1 MTDPIT
7 FEIIKHRLWQIND
20 EQGIAIKTISA
31 SPIVVEGNDYNVGLF
46 TANAELVT
54 SGVGSLVHV
63 TTMGDALKS
72 IIDKADHIED
82 GDVFMTNDPFL
93 GALHQNDVVVAS
105 PLFREGQI
113 FMWIGNVVHH
123 PDVGGIDAG
132 SFCINARTLEDDPPR
147 FFMKILDRG
156 ELVVKNEQAF
166 VKNSRLPDAVALDLR
181 AQIGA
186 INVARTRLDN
196 LLEERGE
203 ELVADVM
210 SRSID
215 LAERQVRNFI
225 SQLPDGEWGGEAFM
239 DGVRV
244 GDERICRVA
253 LKLTCEN
260 DFLCFDYAGSS
271 DQVDA
276 AVNSTL
282 SATVAGSAVPLYSFL
297 CQGDIDWNDGL
308 KRCIDV
314 AAPEG
319 SVVNATYPAPVSI
332 STVGFRWL
340 VTVAATQAVAD
351 MFNESDEFRDR
362 ACPSWNS
369 SSNCNNIFAELP
381 DGRRTGGLLSD
392 HRGSGAAGRSF
403 ADGFHHAGT
412 VTSYAGSLGNIE
424 SAEWKFP
431 IRYLYRRRMMDSGGA
446 GRFRGGSTSEVA
458 ITPHGVASFALKLTN
473 TAGTEQTN
481 AHGIDGGYPGAGSQS
496 AIVRQ
501 ASPSVLECSAT
512 RNTEITD
519 MGGSLHWLP
528 SKADEV
534 IQKGDIYGFWA
545 AGGGGFGDPLDRQ
558 MAEVAGDVRSGTVS
572 RDEAERLY
580 GVVVDEEGTVDTQA
594 TNAKRRSILDT
605 RINMAIHGKTAN
617 VPVCPNCGS
626 INSYVHVRRPLSDAG
641 PLIALRYDGDGPNF
655 QIEQTICRN
664 CGKLS
669 SVREVLRN
677 RRFAAINQK

>member
-1 MTDPIT
+1 MMTDPIT

-156 ELVVKNEQAF
+156 ELVVENEQAF

-253 LKLTCEN
+253 LKLSCEN

-308 KRCIDV
+308 KRCINV

-412 VTSYAGSLGNIE
+412 VTSYAGSLGNVE
-424 SAEWKFP
+424 GAEWKFP
-431 IRYLYRRRMMDSGGA
+431 IRYLYRRRMMDSGGS
-446 GRFRGGSTSEVA
+446 R
-458 ITPHGVASFALKLTN
+458 
-473 TAGTEQTN
+473 
-481 AHGIDGGYPGAGSQS
+481 
-496 AIVRQ
+496 
-501 ASPSVLECSAT
+501 
-512 RNTEITD
+512 
-519 MGGSLHWLP
+519 SL
-528 SKADEV
+528 
-534 IQKGDIYGFWA
+534 
-545 AGGGGFGDPLDRQ
+545 
-558 MAEVAGDVRSGTVS
+558 S
-572 RDEAERLY
+572 RWFY
-580 GVVVDEEGTVDTQA
+580 
-594 TNAKRRSILDT
+594 
-605 RINMAIHGKTAN
+605 
-617 VPVCPNCGS
+617 
-626 INSYVHVRRPLSDAG
+626 
-641 PLIALRYDGDGPNF
+641 
-655 QIEQTICRN
+655 
-664 CGKLS
+664 
-669 SVREVLRN
+669 
-677 RRFAAINQK
+677 

>member
-72 IIDKADHIED
+72 IIDKADHIKD

-308 KRCIDV
+308 KRCIHV

-605 RINMAIHGKTAN
+605 RMNMAIHGKTAN